1 MIDNSANE
9 ASGSGN
15 IAFNKVDEAVET
27 SEITLKAL
35 DGKSVE
41 LSSGAEEIV
50 INSAIEIANTSEIEA
65 ISGGIV
71 LIVFVL
77 ERAIVKKVKKASYFL
92 TFFFN
97 IVY

>member
-65 ISGGIV
+65 IFRRHRV
-71 LIVFVL
+71 VRLVV
-77 ERAIVKKVKKASYFL
+77 
-92 TFFFN
+92 
-97 IVY
+97 